1 MYFSFDSFW
10 YLILLLFRIKSQ
22 LSVAYKSVVYKKAH
36 SVVFEEM
43 TLPHD
48 FSLMFIQYFN
58 VAILLE
64 KYCIKRGGGRE
75 G

>member
-10 YLILLLFRIKSQ
+10 YLRLLLFRIKSQ
-22 LSVAYKSVVYKKAH
+22 LGVAYKSVVYKKGH
-36 SVVFEEM
+36 SVVFEEI

-64 KYCIKRGGGRE
+64 KSCIKRGGGR
-75 G
+75 GG